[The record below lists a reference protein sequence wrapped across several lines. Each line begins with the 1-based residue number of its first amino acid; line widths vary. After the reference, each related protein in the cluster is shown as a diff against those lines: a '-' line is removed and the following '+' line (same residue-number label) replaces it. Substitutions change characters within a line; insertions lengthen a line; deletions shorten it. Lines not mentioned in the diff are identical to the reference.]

1 MIDARN
7 IFTLVLLTATFT
19 AFSCKDRDYEQMLM
33 ERQRMEDSIANSIE
47 GKTANI
53 PKDHFETIVFE
64 GCEYLIYKEEPDSN
78 SAFGFMAHK
87 GNCSNPIHVSNPK

>member
-1 MIDARN
+1 MIRAKN
-7 IFTLVLLTATFT
+7 NFVIALLTIPLLMA
-19 AFSCKDRDYEQMLM
+19 SCKDRGYEQMLL
-33 ERQRMEDSIANSIE
+33 ERQRVEDSIAQSIE
-47 GKTANI
+47 GKTARI

-87 GNCSNPIHVSNPK
+87 GNCRNPIHENTEE